1 MAVFKTPSILTE
13 KGICHMRE
21 DVITALPDPNGF
33 SADPLTE
40 VIQAGAKELLRTAV
54 QAEVTAFIADHAH
67 FLDEEGRQRLVRHGF
82 LPEREMMTGIGTVP
96 VQVPR
101 VRDRGSNE
109 DGSKIKFRSSLVPP
123 YLRKTKSVEDLLPW
137 LYLKGISTGDFS
149 EALAALL
156 GPDAEGLSSSTITRL
171 KANWWEEYEA
181 WRKRDLTGKRYV
193 YIWADGVY
201 FTPRL
206 DDDRQCMLVI
216 IGTDEYGE
224 KDVLA
229 IADGFREN
237 ADSWRDLLKSLKK
250 RGLTMAPELA
260 TGDGALGFWTALRNV
275 FPETR
280 EQRCWVHKTSNV
292 LGAMPKSL
300 HEKAKADLQD
310 IWMAET
316 KKEANAA
323 FDLFVDTYG
332 VKYEKAVAK
341 LIKDRDELLAFYD
354 FPAEHWKHIR
364 TTNPIESVFATV
376 RNRTRKTKGCLN
388 RKTALAMVFRLM
400 MSAKKKWRKISGPN
414 RLPEIIHGV
423 EFKDGIKQVQIAA

>member
-1 MAVFKTPSILTE
+1 MAKSTVVPFELPSE
-13 KGICHMRE
+13 
-21 DVITALPDPNGF
+21 F
-33 SADPLTE
+33 SADPLTAL
-40 VIQAGAKELLRTAV
+40 IQAGAKELLRTAV
-54 QAEVTAFIADHAH
+54 LAEVSTFIVEHAH
-67 FLDEEGRQRLVRHGF
+67 LLDEEGRQRLVRHGF
-82 LPEREMMTGIGTVP
+82 LPEREVMTGIGTVS

-101 VRDRGSNE
+101 VRDRGSNA
-109 DGSKIKFRSSLVPP
+109 DGSKIKFRSALVPP
-123 YLRKTKSVEDLLPW
+123 YLRKSKSVEELLPW

-171 KANWWEEYEA
+171 KATWWAEYET
-181 WRKRDLTGKRYV
+181 WRKRDLKGKRYV

-206 DDDRQCMLVI
+206 DGDRQCMLVI

-229 IADGFREN
+229 ITDGFREN
-237 ADSWRDLLKSLKK
+237 ADSWRDILNGLKK
-250 RGLTMAPELA
+250 RGLSTPPELA
-260 TGDGALGFWTALRNV
+260 TGDGALGFWTALRDV
-275 FPETR
+275 FPGTR
-280 EQRCWVHKTSNV
+280 EQRCWVHKTANV

-300 HEKAKADLQD
+300 HERAKADLQD
-310 IWMAET
+310 IWMAAT
-316 KKEANAA
+316 KTEATAA
-323 FDLFVDTYG
+323 FDLFVETYG
-332 VKYEKAVAK
+332 VKYEKAVGK
-341 LIKDRDELLAFYD
+341 LVKDRDELLAFYD

-388 RKTALAMVFRLM
+388 RKTALAMVYRLM

-414 RLPEIIHGV
+414 RLPEVIQGV
-423 EFKDGIKQVQIAA
+423 EFKDGIKQLQIAA